1 MDKFVSFSPSSKE
14 CLRTALLSKDLPVN
28 TLITGEK
35 AVGKSELA
43 KIISPKAPTYF
54 LTELEEKLIS
64 GELDLEA
71 LSEIVILDI
80 NKSSSC
86 KYLIEQ
92 FEQKSIK
99 IIATT
104 TTLNQTLEEKFLV
117 KVNIPPL
124 RDRVEDVEFLTNN
137 YINEAKRLFLID
149 KEFEN
154 IDVDLSSNA
163 ISLKKS
169 IFRAVLFDSLT
180 KSDVMHILEEFLLKE
195 FESKTSYKELLP
207 IFEIPLLKAGEKAF
221 KSQLQMAKNFD
232 INRNTLR
239 KKLQENGL

>member
-28 TLITGEK
+28 TLIIGEK

-43 KIISPKAPTYF
+43 KLISPKAPSYF
-54 LTELEEKLIS
+54 LGELEEKLIS
-64 GELDLEA
+64 GELDLDA

-99 IIATT
+99 IIATST
-104 TTLNQTLEEKFLV
+104 TINQTLEEKFLV
-117 KVNIPPL
+117 KVEIPPL
-124 RDRVEDVEFLTNN
+124 RERSDDVEFLTNS
-137 YINEAKRLFLID
+137 YINEAKRLFLLD
-149 KEFEN
+149 KELEN
-154 IDVDLSSNA
+154 IDIDLSNNA

-180 KSDVMHILEEFLLKE
+180 KSDVAHILEEFLLKE
-195 FESKTSYKELLP
+195 FENTTSYKELLP

-221 KSQLQMAKNFD
+221 KSQLQMAKKFD